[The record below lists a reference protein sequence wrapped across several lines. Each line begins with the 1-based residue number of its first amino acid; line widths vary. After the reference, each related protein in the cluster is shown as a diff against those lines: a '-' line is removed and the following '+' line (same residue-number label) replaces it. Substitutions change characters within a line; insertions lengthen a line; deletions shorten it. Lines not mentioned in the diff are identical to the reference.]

1 MTILERIMKR
11 LFTLLFIFCGFNSVF
26 SQTDD
31 EILQSLPEFVKGS
44 NYGTEFWLTIPPGLT
59 DNSSTG
65 DFVKL
70 FVASPWDS
78 KITVTVAGKGYTRNI
93 NLAANTPD
101 VISILPEIAQ
111 PYLKTAFDPVVESN
125 IFRNSAIKVVSDN
138 PISLF
143 VIVRY
148 KQSSEGC
155 LALPVSALGTEYQ
168 IASYGDASQYYP
180 SYNSFPS
187 LAGIV
192 APFDGTEVTFEM
204 GGTASSSTS
213 DGLTAGQKVKKTLNS
228 GDVWLFSSMG
238 RNSDLSGSKV
248 SSNLPVSV
256 LTANQCSNVPIENKH
271 CGYIL
276 EQMLPTK
283 FWATNYMISKV
294 PGRKYSPLLRVF
306 AAQNNTNIT
315 VNGIPAATINSAGGI
330 LGEGFIEIRPD
341 SDFKTGK
348 GDNLKSDKPTMVI
361 MYNTGVVEDGL
372 PLPSGAP
379 FMSILGADVH
389 SQSNVRFVLPGMPND
404 SKFNSNYLTLVTET
418 DVVST
423 IPDDIYVGHYDGIQF
438 QKSKIKDMNPV
449 ITGDFQSDGD
459 KDKMQI
465 TVKLPDYGT
474 FDVSSNDHK
483 FMAYLIGNNEKESY
497 GYPAGLKLASG
508 LNPQDTLA
516 PEVTWSIDCMGII
529 SGKTTDLPKDA
540 LVRSNLAGVIYYS
553 NLSQNIVK
561 DEFDKIIP
569 GKTSEMNWKLRVQNI
584 NENAVAVL
592 SFWDQTLNSREVI
605 IRYTAPKISAN
616 PTNEFFGSMKQYE
629 TVSRTIKLK
638 NNSDSSFS
646 IKDIRLKSGTT
657 GFQITDK
664 PGMPTTL
671 QSKQELDVQ
680 VLFKPTGN
688 GVFIDSIGYVSYCG
702 AVYLAH
708 LEAVVGNP
716 VIEVPDVSL
725 GDVTMGKTKTIT
737 AQINNTGVSD
747 LQVFGFTE
755 PVNDVFEVEIEHDFS
770 KSPLI
775 IAPNQHYKFKLHFS
789 PISDNAYT
797 DEITFSS
804 DATTKDSVCRIIN
817 TRGVKPGLVA
827 ESYEWGKRRI
837 HRFDFP
843 EGPYAVENE
852 SGGLSIRNTG
862 DAPITISQ
870 VEQIN
875 EINGESFEFNRLQ
888 FNNLLIDAGSEHV
901 FDVRFRPE
909 TLGNHKLTL
918 IFTDSFG
925 NQTKS
930 ELAGFGVAPKIRNV
944 ILDFD
949 TVPVRSYSTPKNLKL
964 KVENL
969 AYAEWEFA
977 DTLMIYDL
985 QFDRDEISTLKNEY
999 GTQGFNVD
1007 MDLVPIPFKLAPGA
1021 SILIDV
1027 FFVPESEGS
1036 FSSEIKVVGDAVENG
1051 HISLKGFGLSKEI
1064 SVQGG
1069 SGKACSNSSD
1079 LIISTVRN
1087 NGTQNVQIA
1096 PLSFKEAVAEFTFA
1110 NASDVQGFEL
1120 SPGQMRAVEVLYTP
1134 TTNSNSVAEI
1144 IYADLNDLTNAK
1156 SAKLY
1161 GEVILY
1167 TANIKISPIEQS
1179 VDIGSEFTV
1188 KANFNSNL
1196 DFEKADMSE
1205 FIVNIKYDA
1214 QILKP
1219 TENFI
1224 VPSDLLK
1231 GRFEIQAVS
1240 STSTPGL
1247 YQFRVSSLGAY
1258 SLTGTGELFEMSF
1271 DAFFPNSIMTYSL
1284 IELEA
1289 IPVNNHCAE
1298 LVSTPAKI
1306 NIKPVCVDDL
1316 RQFEMSDLRYKFSSV
1331 SPNPVTNNTMIL
1343 NFSIAIDARTTI
1355 KLTNSLGK
1363 LIETPLDSYL
1373 SKGQYEL
1380 NINLKD
1386 ISSGVY
1392 FIEIQSGPFSETQ
1405 QIMISK

>member
-11 LFTLLFIFCGFNSVF
+11 LITLLVIFCGFNSVF
-26 SQTDD
+26 SQTDN
-31 EILQSLPEFVKGS
+31 ELLQSMPEFVKGS

-59 DNSSTG
+59 DNSSNG

-70 FVASPWDS
+70 FVSSPWDS
-78 KITVTVAGKGYTRNI
+78 KITITVAGKGFIRNI

-138 PISLF
+138 PITLF
-143 VIVRY
+143 VVVRY

-180 SYNSFPS
+180 TYNSFPS

-204 GGTASSSTS
+204 GGTGTSSTS
-213 DGLTAGQKVKKTLNS
+213 DGLSAGQKVKKTLNS

-306 AAQNNTNIT
+306 ASQNNTNIT
-315 VNGIPAATINSAGGI
+315 VNGIPAATINAAGGV

-348 GDNLKSDKPTMVI
+348 GDNLKSDKPTMVV

-379 FMSILGADVH
+379 FMSLLGADVH
-389 SQSNVRFVLPGMPND
+389 SQSNVRFILPGMPND

-423 IPDDIYVGHYDGIQF
+423 IPDDIYVGHYDGMQF
-438 QKSKIKDMNPV
+438 QKSRIKDMNPV
-449 ITGDFQSDGD
+449 ITGDFHSDGD
-459 KDKMQI
+459 KEKMQI

-474 FDVSSNDHK
+474 FDVSSDERK
-483 FMAYLIGNNEKESY
+483 FMAYLVGNNEKESY

-508 LNPQDTLA
+508 LHPEDTLA
-516 PEVTWSIDCMGII
+516 PEVTWSIDCMGFI
-529 SGKTTDLPKDA
+529 SGKTIDLPKDA
-540 LVRSNLAGVIYYS
+540 SVRSNLAGLIYHS
-553 NLSQNIVK
+553 NDSKNIIQA
-561 DEFDKIIP
+561 EFDKIIP
-569 GKTSEMNWKLRVQNI
+569 GITSEMNWKLRVKDI
-584 NENAVAVL
+584 NEDATAIL
-592 SFWDQTLNSREVI
+592 TFWDQAVNTRGVV
-605 IRYTAPKISAN
+605 IRYTAPKIAAK
-616 PTNEFFGSMKQYE
+616 PAHEFFGSMKQNE
-629 TVSRTIKLK
+629 TSRRTIKLR
-638 NNSDSSFS
+638 NNSDSAFAL
-646 IKDIRLKSGTT
+646 KDIKLKTGTM
-657 GFQITDK
+657 GFEISNK
-664 PGMPTTL
+664 PNMPTII
-671 QSKQELDVQ
+671 QSKQELDVE
-680 VLFKPTGN
+680 VFFTASGN
-688 GVFIDSIGYVSYCG
+688 GVFVDSVGYLGDCG

-716 VIEVPDVSL
+716 VIEVPDVTF

-747 LQVFGFTE
+747 LQVYGFTE
-755 PVNDVFEVEIEHDFS
+755 PKNSVFEVEIGHDFA

-775 IAPNQHYKFKLHFS
+775 IAPNQHYSFKLHFS
-789 PISDNAYT
+789 PVSDAAYT
-797 DEITFSS
+797 DEIIFSS
-804 DATTKDSVCRIIN
+804 DASTKDSICRIIN

-843 EGPYAVENE
+843 AGPYAVGNE

-862 DAPITISQ
+862 DAPITIRQ
-870 VEQIN
+870 VEQID

-888 FNNLLIDAGSEHV
+888 FNNLIIEAGSEHV
-901 FDVRFRPE
+901 FDVKFRPE
-909 TLGNHKLTL
+909 TMGNHKLTL

-930 ELAGFGVAPKIRNV
+930 ELAGFGVAPKIRNT

-969 AYAEWEFA
+969 GYSEWEFA
-977 DTLMIYDL
+977 DTLMIYDI
-985 QFDRDEISTLKNEY
+985 QFDSDEISTLKNDY
-999 GTQGFNVD
+999 GSQGFNVD
-1007 MDLVPIPFKLAPGA
+1007 MDVVPIPFKLAPGA
-1021 SILIDV
+1021 FMLIDV
-1027 FFVPESEGS
+1027 SFVPESEGS
-1036 FSSEIKVVGDAVENG
+1036 FSSEIKVVGDALENG
-1051 HISLKGFGLSKEI
+1051 RITLIGFGLSKEI

-1079 LIISTVRN
+1079 VIISTVRN
-1087 NGTQNVQIA
+1087 NGTQDVQIA
-1096 PLSFKEAVAEFTFA
+1096 PLSFKEPVAEFTFA
-1110 NASDVQGFEL
+1110 NASDVEGFKL
-1120 SPGQMRAVEVLYTP
+1120 SPGQMRSVEVLYTP

-1156 SAKLY
+1156 SAKLF

-1188 KANFNSNL
+1188 KANFNSNI
-1196 DFEKADMSE
+1196 DFEKADLSE

-1224 VPSDLLK
+1224 VPADLLK

-1240 STSTPGL
+1240 GASTPGL
-1247 YQFRVSSLGAY
+1247 YQFRVRSLGAY
-1258 SLTGTGELFEMSF
+1258 SLTGTGELFAMSF
-1271 DAFFPNSIMTYSL
+1271 DAYYPNNLMKYSL
-1284 IELEA
+1284 IEIEA

-1298 LVSTPAKI
+1298 LESTPGKI

-1343 NFSIAIDARTTI
+1343 NFTVAIDAHTTI

-1363 LIETPLDSYL
+1363 LIETPLDSHL

-1392 FIEIQSGPFSETQ
+1392 FIEIQSGPYSETQ

>member
-1 MTILERIMKR
+1 MTILERIMKQII
-11 LFTLLFIFCGFNSVF
+11 TLLIIFCGFNSVF
-26 SQTDD
+26 SQTD
-31 EILQSLPEFVKGS
+31 EELLQSLPEFVKGS

-59 DNSSTG
+59 ENSSTD

-70 FVASPWDS
+70 FISSPWDS

-125 IFRNSAIKVVSDN
+125 IFRNSAIKVISDN
-138 PISLF
+138 PITLF
-143 VIVRY
+143 VVVRY

-155 LALPVSALGTEYQ
+155 LALPTSALGTEYQ

-180 SYNSFPS
+180 TYNSFPS

-213 DGLTAGQKVKKTLNS
+213 DGLTAGQTVKKTLNS

-248 SSNLPVSV
+248 SSNFPVSV
-256 LTANQCSNVPIENKH
+256 LTANQCSNVPMENKH

-283 FWATNYMISKV
+283 FWATNYMISKF

-306 AAQNNTNIT
+306 ASQNNTNINI
-315 VNGIPAATINSAGGI
+315 NGIPAATINTAGGI

-389 SQSNVRFVLPGMPND
+389 SQSNVRFILPGLPND

-418 DVVST
+418 NVEST
-423 IPDDIYVGHYDGIQF
+423 IPDDIYVGHYDGTQF
-438 QKSKIKDMNPV
+438 QKSRIKDMNPV
-449 ITGDFQSDGD
+449 ITGDFNSDGE

-474 FDVSSNDHK
+474 FDVSSDEHK

-508 LNPQDTLA
+508 LNPEDTLA
-516 PEVTWSIDCMGII
+516 PEVTWSIDCMGVIT
-529 SGKTTDLPKDA
+529 GKSTDLPKDA
-540 LVRSNLAGVIYYS
+540 SVRSNLAGLIYHS
-553 NLSQNIVK
+553 NESDNIINA
-561 DEFDKIIP
+561 EFDKIIP
-569 GKTSEMNWKLRVQNI
+569 GITSEMNWKLRVQNI
-584 NENAVAVL
+584 NEDATAVL
-592 SFWDQTLNSREVI
+592 TFWDQAVNTRSVV
-605 IRYTAPKISAN
+605 IRYTAPKIAAK
-616 PTNEFFGSMKQYE
+616 PALEFFGSMKQYE
-629 TVSRTIKLK
+629 TSRRTIKIK
-638 NNSDSSFS
+638 NNSDSAFA
-646 IKDIRLKSGTT
+646 IKDIKLKSGTM
-657 GFQITDK
+657 GFEITTK
-664 PGMPTTL
+664 PDMPTDI
-671 QSKQELDVQ
+671 QSKQELEVE
-680 VLFKPTGN
+680 VLFTASAN
-688 GVFIDSIGYVSYCG
+688 GVFVDSIGYVGNCG

-716 VIEVPDVSL
+716 VIEVPDVTF

-737 AQINNTGVSD
+737 ATINNTGVSD
-747 LQVFGFTE
+747 LQVFGFTQ
-755 PVNDVFEVEIEHDFS
+755 PVNDVFEVEIAHDFAQGA
-770 KSPLI
+770 LI
-775 IAPNQHYKFKLHFS
+775 IAPNQQYSFTIHFT
-789 PISDNAYT
+789 PIADATYG
-797 DEITFSS
+797 DEIIFSS
-804 DATTKDSVCRIIN
+804 DATTKDSICRIIN

-827 ESYEWGKRRI
+827 ESFDWNKRRI

-843 EGPYAVENE
+843 AGPYAVENE

-862 DAPITISQ
+862 DAPITISK
-870 VEQIN
+870 VEQID
-875 EINGESFEFNRLQ
+875 ELNGEAFEFNRLQ
-888 FNNLLIDAGSEHV
+888 FNNLTINAGSEHV

-918 IFTDSFG
+918 IFTDTFG

-930 ELAGFGVAPKIRNV
+930 ELAGFGVAPKIRNT

-949 TVPVRSYSTPKNLKL
+949 TVPVRSYATPKKIKL

-969 AYAEWEFA
+969 GYSEWEFA
-977 DTLMIYDL
+977 DTLMIYDF
-985 QFDRDEISTLKNEY
+985 QFDSDEISTMKNEY
-999 GTQGFNVD
+999 GSNGFNID
-1007 MDLVPIPFKLAPGA
+1007 MDLVPIPTKLAPGEF
-1021 SILIDV
+1021 ILIDV
-1027 FFVPESEGS
+1027 HFVPENEGS
-1036 FSSEIKVVGDAVENG
+1036 YSSEIILVGDAIDNG
-1051 HISLKGFGLSKEI
+1051 LITLLGYGLSKEI

-1079 LIISTVRN
+1079 VIISTVRN
-1087 NGTQNVQIA
+1087 NGTQDVQIA

-1110 NASDVQGFEL
+1110 NASDVDGFNL
-1120 SPGQMRAVEVLYTP
+1120 SPGEMRSVEVLYTP
-1134 TTNSNSVAEI
+1134 TTSSNSVAEI

-1156 SAKLY
+1156 SAKLF

-1188 KANFNSNL
+1188 KANFNSNI
-1196 DFEKADMSE
+1196 DFEKADLNE
-1205 FIVNIKYDA
+1205 FIVSINYDA

-1231 GRFEIQAVS
+1231 GRFEIQAVPGV
-1240 STSTPGL
+1240 STAGQ
-1247 YQFRVSSLGAY
+1247 YQFKVRSLGAY
-1258 SLTGTGELFEMSF
+1258 SLTGAGELFQMSF
-1271 DAFFPNSIMTYSL
+1271 DAYYPNSIMTYSL
-1284 IELEA
+1284 IEIEVLP
-1289 IPVNNHCAE
+1289 INNHCAE
-1298 LVSTPAKI
+1298 LESTPAKI

-1331 SPNPVTNNTMIL
+1331 SPNPFTNNSMVL
-1343 NFSIAIDARTTI
+1343 NFTVAINAHTTI

-1363 LIETPLDSYL
+1363 VIETPLDSYL
-1373 SKGQYEL
+1373 SKGEYEL

-1392 FIEIQSGPFSETQ
+1392 FIEIQSGPYSETQ
-1405 QIMISK
+1405 QIMIAK